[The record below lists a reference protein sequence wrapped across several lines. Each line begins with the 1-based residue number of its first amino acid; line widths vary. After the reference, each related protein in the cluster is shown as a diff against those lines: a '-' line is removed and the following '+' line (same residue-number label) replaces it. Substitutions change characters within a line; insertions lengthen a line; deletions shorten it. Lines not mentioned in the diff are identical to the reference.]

1 MTMTDH
7 AAINALL
14 QEVREYLTEDGE
26 VPSDTENLIEW
37 GLDSIGLMNM
47 ASRWRRDGLEVSF
60 GELAAEP
67 TLARW
72 RELLMTRAANST
84 PVTPAQ
90 PPPPAGTDTF
100 PLAPLQH
107 AYWVG
112 RQDGQELGGVA
123 AHLYTEFD
131 GPAVDPERL
140 ARAVAAVVRRH
151 PMLRVTVTG
160 DGTQRVLPTRDYP
173 PVTVLD
179 LRAADQPEVTERL
192 EAQRQRRSHQL
203 LDIEAGQVFD
213 LGLTLLPHERSR
225 LHLDVDMVAA
235 DARSYRVLLADL
247 ARCYTEDADLG
258 DAPEYDFARYLA
270 EHSVAAA
277 PAVERAAHWWAR
289 QVDELPGAPELP
301 VEAVADSAP
310 TDPGRTGR
318 RARWLAPELRDQ
330 LAERARRHG
339 VTLAMALATAYAEVI
354 GGWSAPIRFLLNVP
368 LFDREPLH
376 PDVPGLVGDF
386 TSSVLLDVDLR
397 ESAAF
402 AERARRLQAQLH
414 ERAEHAA
421 FSGVHVLREL
431 TRARGEQVVAPVVF
445 TSALGLGELFHPDV
459 LEQFGEP
466 VWIISQGPQVLLDAQ
481 VTELHGG
488 VLVNWDVR
496 ENLLKP
502 GVADA
507 MFTAFLGLLDRL
519 AGADE
524 AWREPVADLLGDEQ
538 RAVRARVNDTSVD
551 YPRRCLHERFF
562 ARAGHVPDAPA
573 LMWGQTG
580 VWSYGELAG
589 RALRAAA
596 ALRHRGMRPGDT
608 VAVSL
613 PKGPEQIASVLGVLA
628 AGGTYLPIGAD
639 QPDARLRRI
648 MSIAGARVIVTDR
661 PLASTGHVTAVSPV
675 DALDWPDPLTRPEL
689 ADPDS
694 IAYLLFTSGSTGEPK
709 GVEVPHA
716 AAMNTIQDLVERY
729 GVGASDRALG
739 VSAMEFDLS
748 VFDVFGLLSVGGAVV
763 VVREEER
770 KEARDWARLV
780 RERGVT
786 LLNCVPALLDM
797 LLVVGESDGLGDS
810 LRVVLLGGDWVG
822 VDLPG
827 RLAAQVPGCRFVGL
841 GGTTET
847 AIHSTWCEVSD
858 ARVPADWR
866 AVPYGVP
873 LHNVACR
880 VVDEQG
886 RDRPDWAVG
895 EVWIGGAGV
904 AAGYRGD
911 PERTAARFRT
921 LGGAGGQTRWYRT
934 GDLGRYWPDGTLEF
948 LGRADHQVK
957 LRGYR
962 IELGE
967 VEAALA
973 ALPGVRRAVARL
985 TERRGGSLQAVVA
998 GDLSLTEQ
1006 ALRAGAGEA
1015 LPGYMVPEL
1024 IVVRAELPLTR
1035 NGKPDRRA
1043 IAALLDERMSATP
1056 AAAAEPRTALERVL
1070 LDVWRETLENDSLG
1084 IEDDFLSR
1092 GGDSVLATKIV
1103 ASLRDALQTDEV
1115 RVRDV
1120 FSSRTVAALA
1130 TTMMTA
1136 DPRWEEIAAIA
1147 LEVSALT
1154 EEELEYELRQ

>member
-1 MTMTDH
+1 
-7 AAINALL
+7 
-14 QEVREYLTEDGE
+14 
-26 VPSDTENLIEW
+26 
-37 GLDSIGLMNM
+37 
-47 ASRWRRDGLEVSF
+47 
-60 GELAAEP
+60 
-67 TLARW
+67 
-72 RELLMTRAANST
+72 
-84 PVTPAQ
+84 
-90 PPPPAGTDTF
+90 
-100 PLAPLQH
+100 
-107 AYWVG
+107 
-112 RQDGQELGGVA
+112 
-123 AHLYTEFD
+123 
-131 GPAVDPERL
+131 
-140 ARAVAAVVRRH
+140 
-151 PMLRVTVTG
+151 
-160 DGTQRVLPTRDYP
+160 
-173 PVTVLD
+173 
-179 LRAADQPEVTERL
+179 
-192 EAQRQRRSHQL
+192 
-203 LDIEAGQVFD
+203 
-213 LGLTLLPHERSR
+213 
-225 LHLDVDMVAA
+225 
-235 DARSYRVLLADL
+235 
-247 ARCYTEDADLG
+247 
-258 DAPEYDFARYLA
+258 
-270 EHSVAAA
+270 
-277 PAVERAAHWWAR
+277 
-289 QVDELPGAPELP
+289 
-301 VEAVADSAP
+301 
-310 TDPGRTGR
+310 
-318 RARWLAPELRDQ
+318 
-330 LAERARRHG
+330 
-339 VTLAMALATAYAEVI
+339 
-354 GGWSAPIRFLLNVP
+354 
-368 LFDREPLH
+368 
-376 PDVPGLVGDF
+376 
-386 TSSVLLDVDLR
+386 
-397 ESAAF
+397 
-402 AERARRLQAQLH
+402 
-414 ERAEHAA
+414 
-421 FSGVHVLREL
+421 
-431 TRARGEQVVAPVVF
+431 
-445 TSALGLGELFHPDV
+445 
-459 LEQFGEP
+459 
-466 VWIISQGPQVLLDAQ
+466 
-481 VTELHGG
+481 
-488 VLVNWDVR
+488 
-496 ENLLKP
+496 
-502 GVADA
+502 

-538 RAVRARVNDTSVD
+538 RAVRARVNDTSLE

-589 RALRAAA
+589 RALRVAA
-596 ALRHRGMRPGDT
+596 ALRHGGMYPGDT

-648 MSIAGARVIVTDR
+648 MSIAGARLIITDR
-661 PLASTGHVTAVSPV
+661 LVASTGDLAAVSPV
-675 DALDWPDPLTRPEL
+675 DVLDWPDPLTRAEL

-716 AAMNTIQDLVERY
+716 AAMNTIQDLVDRY

-770 KEARDWARLV
+770 REARDWARLV

-847 AIHSTWCEVSD
+847 AIHSTQCEVSD
-858 ARVPADWR
+858 AGVPADWR

-880 VVDEQG
+880 VVDGQG

-911 PERTAARFRT
+911 PERTAAKFRNV
-921 LGGAGGQTRWYRT
+921 GGAGGEARWYRT

-998 GDLSLTEQ
+998 GDLSLTEP

-1043 IAALLDERMSATP
+1043 IAALLDEQMSATP

-1120 FSSRTVAALA
+1120 FTSRTVAALA
-1130 TTMMTA
+1130 TTMTTA

-1154 EEELEYELRQ
+1154 EEQLEYELRQ

>member
-1 MTMTDH
+1 MTDH

-26 VPSDTENLIEW
+26 TPSDTENLIEW

-72 RELLMTRAANST
+72 RELLVARAASAA

-90 PPPPAGTDTF
+90 SPAPAGTDGF
-100 PLAPLQH
+100 RLAPLQH
-107 AYWVG
+107 AYWIG

-131 GPAVDPERL
+131 GPVVDQDRL
-140 ARAVAAVVRRH
+140 TRAVAAVVRRH

-179 LRAADQPEVTERL
+179 LRAAGQAEVTEQL

-213 LGLTLLPHERSR
+213 LGLTLLPAGRSR
-225 LHLDVDMVAA
+225 LHVDVDMVAA

-247 ARCYTEDADLG
+247 ARCYAEDTDLG
-258 DAPEYDFARYLA
+258 DAPDYGFARYLA

-277 PAVERAAHWWAR
+277 PAVERAARWWAQR
-289 QVDELPGAPELP
+289 LDELPGAPELP
-301 VEAVADSAP
+301 VDSGL

-318 RARWLAPELRDQ
+318 RSRWLAPELRDQ

-354 GGWSAPIRFLLNVP
+354 GGWSAPSRFLLNVP

-397 ESAAF
+397 ESAEF

-421 FSGVHVLREL
+421 YSGVHVLREL

-496 ENLLKP
+496 ENLLKS

-524 AWREPVADLLGDEQ
+524 AWREPVGALLGEEQ

-551 YPRRCLHERFF
+551 YPRRCVHERFF

-573 LMWGQTG
+573 LLWGQTG

-589 RALRAAA
+589 RALRVAA

-613 PKGPEQIASVLGVLA
+613 PKGTEQIASILGVLA

-639 QPDARLRRI
+639 QPDARMGRI
-648 MSIAGARVIVTDR
+648 MSIAGARLIITDR
-661 PLASTGHVTAVSPV
+661 PLVSTGDVTAVSPAE
-675 DALDWPDPLTRPEL
+675 ALDWPDPLTRPEL

-709 GVEVPHA
+709 GVEVPHV
-716 AAMNTIQDLVERY
+716 AAMNTIEDLVDRY
-729 GVGASDRALG
+729 RVGATDRALG

-847 AIHSTWCEVSD
+847 AIHSTQCEVSD
-858 ARVPADWR
+858 AGVPADWR

-895 EVWIGGAGV
+895 EVWIGGASV

-911 PERTAARFRT
+911 PARTAAKFLT
-921 LGGAGGQTRWYRT
+921 VGGTRWYRT

-998 GDLSLTEQ
+998 GDLSLSEP

-1043 IAALLDERMSATP
+1043 IAALLDEQMSATP
-1056 AAAAEPRTALERVL
+1056 TAAAEPRTALERVL

-1084 IEDDFLSR
+1084 IDDDFLTS
-1092 GGDSVLATKIV
+1092 GGDSVLATRIV

-1120 FSSRTVAALA
+1120 FTSRTVAALA

-1147 LEVSALT
+1147 MEVSALT
-1154 EEELEYELRQ
+1154 EEELEYQLRQ